1 MEPTSRLS
9 GIHQTILIVA
19 VASAAVIGSVTGA
32 VGAVL
37 MTGAINASD
46 LFGPFSGRDNAVMM
60 DRHIADL
67 IQEETAT
74 ISVVD
79 NVAPSVVS
87 IIIKRPRGVS
97 YQDQYQSDFFDPYDI
112 PPALTPEEAGQL
124 VEVGGGTGFF
134 MSEDGYVVTNRHV
147 VSDADASFIV
157 VTSEGRELPA
167 TVVAKDAFLD
177 IAVLDVGGD
186 GYPVAKLGDSDNLR
200 PGQTVIAI
208 GNTLSEY
215 RNTVTKGV
223 VSGMDRRVVAGE
235 YGSDEVIEN
244 AIQTDAAINLGNSG
258 GPLINLL
265 GEVVGVN
272 TAVSFE
278 GQSIGFA
285 IPIND
290 VKKVVDDIRQY
301 GRIVRPWLGVR
312 YVSLDEEFS
321 LEHGIASTVGALVVP
336 GEDAASTPAV
346 VVGSPADLA
355 GIVAQDIILSVN
367 GIAISEDQ
375 PLGSLIAD
383 CEPGQTVEMRVARG
397 NDILT
402 LNATLGEL
410 GD

>member
-1 MEPTSRLS
+1 
-9 GIHQTILIVA
+9 
-19 VASAAVIGSVTGA
+19 
-32 VGAVL
+32 
-37 MTGAINASD
+37 
-46 LFGPFSGRDNAVMM
+46 
-60 DRHIADL
+60 
-67 IQEETAT
+67 
-74 ISVVD
+74 
-79 NVAPSVVS
+79 
-87 IIIKRPRGVS
+87 
-97 YQDQYQSDFFDPYDI
+97 
-112 PPALTPEEAGQL
+112 
-124 VEVGGGTGFF
+124 